1 MSITHL
7 NLHASAVPAG
17 TSQVSD
23 LHVEEGQKGVST
35 ERTGCVQVGI
45 VCRPAS
51 HDFLIIHQAVT
62 CLAAGTAGDQQLKK
76 EKVEQM
82 RRKRSVPSHR
92 QCSSAFYLHAVVVED
107 AGVAGVAR

>member
-1 MSITHL
+1 MTTSQPHPRMGFLSGKACHREDATDCCISITHPNPL
-7 NLHASAVPAG
+7 ASALPAG

-45 VCRPAS
+45 VSRPAG
-51 HDFLIIHQAVT
+51 HDFLIVHQAVT

-76 EKVEQM
+76 D
-82 RRKRSVPSHR
+82 RRWNK
-92 QCSSAFYLHAVVVED
+92 
-107 AGVAGVAR
+107 